1 MDKIRKGERI
11 QVRTSPRVYL
21 VTMDETDRGQIHC
34 SRQGRTFIFRRHEDD
49 VSRWNG
55 IEEVQEAKGLD
66 TTV

>member
-1 MDKIRKGERI
+1 MDKIKKGERI

-34 SRQGRTFIFRRHEDD
+34 SREGRTFIFRRHEDD

-55 IEEVQEAKGLD
+55 VPEKVD
-66 TTV
+66 TKA